1 MLYCVPVTIGSPKDW
16 KRVVGGRA
24 TALAAAGLLA
34 VVLVGLI
41 NPAFVSGS
49 NLSDLFTAV
58 APIVIMSIGV
68 GMVVIAG
75 EIDISVG
82 SMYGTL
88 AALLGVLSSPTHA
101 AHPVWV
107 VVLLVIAAGA
117 FAGFV
122 NGAITVW
129 GGVPSIVTSLGTMSI
144 LRGATER
151 ILGGEWVTD
160 LPPTLRAIGT
170 NSLAGLPI
178 AVWVAA
184 AVVLTGLVLTRRT
197 PVGVALYAVGD
208 HAAAARLARVSPRL
222 TKLVAFTLSG
232 ALVGVAAVVSVPQL
246 AVVESGLG
254 VGMELAVVTAIVVGG
269 VSISGGKGSLAGVAI
284 AALVLGMVR
293 PVLLFLKLGPT
304 ATFWELAIQG
314 ACILAAVLIDRS
326 SPTLLPAV
334 DTAAE
339 RAKKPWPIG
348 AVLVGMMAWAWFKSP
363 EFVTLSA
370 QTYFLPQLAEVALLA
385 IPMTLVILTGGIDL
399 SIGSTMALAAV
410 VAGLLHEAGVHP
422 TISASVAIGV
432 GALCGSLNGLFVTRA
447 RIHPLVVTLAT
458 LALYRGLAQGVSGG
472 RPISGFPESWTSLG
486 TANLLGLP
494 VVLVP
499 AILAGAIAALTLSR
513 STWGIGLR
521 AIGMNERAAR
531 YCGLRVDAQKVWA
544 YTLAGAAAGLC
555 ACLYIARRN
564 TAKAD
569 VGTGIEL
576 EVITACVL
584 GGVSL
589 SGGRGGIAGVAI
601 GVLLIHEI
609 RQLAAWLRYPDEVI
623 QIVLGA
629 VLIASVMM
637 GELTRAR
644 GGRSK

>member
-1 MLYCVPVTIGSPKDW
+1 MSPSIALKALVAQ
-16 KRVVGGRA
+16 RATSLALAGALIAVVVGLKNPAFLSA
-24 TALAAAGLLA
+24 TSLSGLLA
-34 VVLVGLI
+34 
-41 NPAFVSGS
+41 
-49 NLSDLFTAV
+49 AV
-58 APIVIMSIGV
+58 APIIIMSVGV
-68 GMVVIAG
+68 GLVVIAG

-82 SMYGTL
+82 SMFGTL
-88 AALLGVLSSPTHA
+88 AALLGVLSSPAHA
-101 AHPVWV
+101 AMPVWLVILLV
-107 VVLLVIAAGA
+107 VVAGA
-117 FAGFV
+117 LAGFV

-129 GGVPSIVTSLGTMSI
+129 GGVPSIVTSLGTMSV
-144 LRGATER
+144 LRGLTEL

-160 LPPTLRAIGT
+160 LPPSLRAIGT
-170 NSLAGLPI
+170 DAFLGLPI
-178 AVWVAA
+178 SVWIAVAA
-184 AVVLTGLVLTRRT
+184 VAAGLILTRRT
-197 PVGVALYAVGD
+197 ALGVALYAVGD
-208 HAAAARLARVSPRL
+208 HAAAARLARVSPRR
-222 TKLVAFTLSG
+222 TKLAAFTLSG
-232 ALVGVAAVVSVPQL
+232 ALVGVAVVGSVPQL

-269 VSISGGKGSLAGVAI
+269 VSISGGKGSLAGVAV

-293 PVLLFLKLGPT
+293 PVLLFLKLGPS

-314 ACILAAVLIDRS
+314 ACILAAVLFDRS
-326 SPTLLPAV
+326 SIAPTPAV

-339 RAKKPWPIG
+339 RSRRPWPIAG
-348 AVLVGMMAWAWFKSP
+348 VLLTVLVVAWLKAPDFASP
-363 EFVTLSA
+363 SVQASL
-370 QTYFLPQLAEVALLA
+370 LPQLAEVALLA

-399 SIGSTMALAAV
+399 SVGSTMALAAV
-410 VAGLLHEAGVHP
+410 VAGLLHEAGIHP
-422 TISASVAIGV
+422 AISTGAAIGV

-458 LALYRGLAQGVSGG
+458 LALYRGLAQGISGG
-472 RPISGFPESWTSLG
+472 RPISGFSESWTSLG
-486 TANLLGLP
+486 TANILGLP
-494 VVLVP
+494 LVLVP
-499 AILAGAIAALTLSR
+499 AIGAGALAALTLAR

-531 YCGLRVDAQKVWA
+531 YCGIRVDSRKVWA
-544 YTLAGAAAGLC
+544 YTLAGAAAGLS

-601 GVLLIHEI
+601 GALLIHEI
-609 RQLAAWLRYPDEVI
+609 RQLAAWLGYHDEVI

-629 VLIASVMM
+629 VLITSVMI

-644 GGRSK
+644 GGRSR